1 LDSRAY
7 KTWFT
12 AAVDSAGQAIIG
24 TRALR
29 GCSSACCVSIA
40 GLAWITV
47 CSVAVEASFARAVD
61 VIAVQRAVA
70 GSGGVGMTGLA
81 RHAG

>member
-1 LDSRAY
+1 M
-7 KTWFT
+7 
-12 AAVDSAGQAIIG
+12 
-24 TRALR
+24 
-29 GCSSACCVSIA
+29 
-40 GLAWITV
+40 TV